1 MTQAAKLLRWVLA
14 VLILPGS
21 ALVLMPAWLLHVSAG
36 SRPVFLWWG
45 AFVGANPVYIP
56 LIEEKGLERRFW
68 KDCLEY
74 KRRVPRWLV
83 KRSDV

>member
-1 MTQAAKLLRWVLA
+1 MLDSVILALMREFIPGIRLRD
-14 VLILPGS
+14 GKSS
-21 ALVLMPAWLLHVSAG
+21 ADR
-36 SRPVFLWWG
+36 SRPVLLWWL
-45 AFVGANPVYIP
+45 AFVAAHLIYIP

-68 KDCLEY
+68 KDYLEY